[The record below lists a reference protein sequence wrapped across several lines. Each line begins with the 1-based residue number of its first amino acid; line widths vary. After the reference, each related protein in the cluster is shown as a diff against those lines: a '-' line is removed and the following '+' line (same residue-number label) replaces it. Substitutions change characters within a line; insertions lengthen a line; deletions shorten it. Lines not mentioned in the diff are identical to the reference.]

1 MKPLISILFVLLIL
15 SSCRSTK
22 SVSQSS
28 NKTENK
34 SEIIQKNDVVE
45 ETKVDNDKN
54 TYKKTTIVETE
65 YDTDYSE
72 PTKADNSNANLNPNN
87 EVLQPDKTIT
97 QQDKKHRIKS
107 TKTTIIEEG
116 TVDKS
121 KIETK
126 KSDNSELSTKT
137 EDKSETDKKNT
148 QKKSSSFPWFWFL
161 LSCFGLSFCVFIY
174 FSKSKIAVIIKAFIK
189 KLFT

>member
-1 MKPLISILFVLLIL
+1 MKPLISILFVLLMI
-15 SSCRSTK
+15 SGCRSVK
-22 SVSQSS
+22 SVSKSS

-34 SEIIQKNDVVE
+34 SEVVQKNDVVE
-45 ETKVDNDKN
+45 ETRVNNDKN

-72 PTKADNSNANLNPNN
+72 PIKTDNGNANLKPNN
-87 EVLQPDKTIT
+87 EVLQPDKPIA
-97 QQDKKHRIKS
+97 QQDENPRIKS

-126 KSDNSELSTKT
+126 KSDNSQVSTKT
-137 EDKSETDKKNT
+137 EDKSETDKKDT
-148 QKKSSSFPWFWFL
+148 QKKSVPIKWGWI
-161 LSCFGLSFCVFIY
+161 FGILALVVGVFVY
-174 FSKSKIAVIIKAFIK
+174 FSKSKIAVIIKVFIK
-189 KLFT
+189 KLFV

>member
-1 MKPLISILFVLLIL
+1 MKLLISILFVLLML
-15 SSCRSTK
+15 SGCRSTK
-22 SVSQSS
+22 ITSQSS

-34 SEIIQKNDVVE
+34 SEVVQKNDVVE

-72 PTKADNSNANLNPNN
+72 PTKIDNSNANLKPNN
-87 EVLQPDKTIT
+87 EVLRPDKPIA
-97 QQDKKHRIKS
+97 QQDEKPRIKS

-126 KSDNSELSTKT
+126 KSDKSQVSTKT
-137 EDKSETDKKNT
+137 EDKSETDKKDT

-161 LSCFGLSFCVFIY
+161 WSCFGLSFCVFIY
-174 FSKSKIAVIIKAFIK
+174 FSKSKIALTIKAFIK
-189 KLFT
+189 KIFA